1 MPHSGNIGTNGT
13 GAHMKIGIIGAGN
26 IGATLARRLSAARH
40 TVLLAN
46 SRGPDTIAD
55 LAGEAGATAVP
66 VAEAVK
72 DVDVIIMSIPLGK
85 IPSLKKLLAE
95 VPADVAVA
103 DTSNYY
109 PQRDGRIPALDNGQ
123 TESIWVSEQIGRPVV
138 KAWNSVLAGSLA
150 TEGKPAG
157 AEGRI
162 ALPVAGDDSDAK
174 KVIIGLVDATG
185 FDGIDAGTL
194 AESWRQ
200 QPGNPAYCTDLEADD
215 LRRALSAADRSRAPQ
230 LRDLA
235 IEKVQKMG
243 PFESVTNEDLLNIN
257 RSLHV

>member
-1 MPHSGNIGTNGT
+1 M
-13 GAHMKIGIIGAGN
+13 HMKIGILGAGN
-26 IGATLARRLSAARH
+26 IGATLARKLSAAGH

-46 SRGPDTIAD
+46 SRGPDTIVD
-55 LAGEAGATAVP
+55 LVGEAGATAVP
-66 VAEAVK
+66 VVEAVK
-72 DVDVIIMSIPLGK
+72 DVDVIIMSIPSGK
-85 IPSLKKLLAE
+85 IPSLKELLAK

-150 TEGKPAG
+150 TKGKPAG

-162 ALPVAGDDSDAK
+162 ALPVAGDDLDAK
-174 KVIIGLVDATG
+174 KVIIMLVDATG
-185 FDGIDAGTL
+185 FDGIDAGTI

-215 LRRALSAADRSRAPQ
+215 LQRALSAADRSRAPQ